1 MNELRRTLGLASL
14 SFYGIGLILGA
25 GVYSVIGAATAQAGA
40 AVWQS
45 FALGSIA
52 ALLTGLSY
60 AELATTYPKAGA
72 EFVYIGAAFPR
83 ARWLATLIGLVLV
96 AGAAATATT
105 VAVAFG
111 GYLSDFAKVP
121 VWLAAVALLAAA
133 TALCVF
139 GLRES
144 TWVNIVFTLIEAGGL
159 VLFVVVGTSAPE
171 FGKAFATPPHF
182 GVMSGA
188 ALVFFAYLGFEEIA
202 NLAEETRE
210 PGRDLPRA
218 ILISVAVT
226 TILYVL
232 VGLAAVALIAPEVL
246 AQSESPLAEA
256 VKARSLVAA
265 RALSGIAL
273 FATANTALITLL
285 AASRMLY
292 GMARD
297 GDLPR
302 MLGAVSRRK
311 TPWAATLAVAGIA
324 FAALPLGGIAALAG
338 VSSFAALLG
347 FAAVNVALIVL
358 RRREPSRKRPFR
370 VPLSVGGIPMLAVL
384 GIATTLLLA
393 TQFDPPVYLAG
404 GIVIALSA
412 AVVFT
417 RRQGGDIHLSK

>member
-1 MNELRRTLGLASL
+1 MSELRRTLGLASL

-25 GVYSVIGAATAQAGA
+25 GVYSVIGVATAEAGA

-45 FALGSIA
+45 FALGSLA

-60 AELATTYPKAGA
+60 AELATAYPKAGA

-83 ARWLATLIGLVLV
+83 ARWLATLVGLVLV
-96 AGAAATATT
+96 AGAAATAAT

-111 GYLSDFAKVP
+111 SYLADFANVP

-144 TWVNIVFTLIEAGGL
+144 TWVNIVFTLIEVGGL
-159 VLFVVVGTSAPE
+159 VLFVAVGAGAPG
-171 FGKAFATPPHF
+171 FGAALPHF

-226 TILYVL
+226 TTLYVL
-232 VGLAAVALIAPEVL
+232 VGLAAVALVAPEEL

-256 VKARSLVAA
+256 AKGRSPVAA
-265 RALSGIAL
+265 SALGGIAL

-292 GMARD
+292 GMARE

-302 MLGAVSRRK
+302 ALGAVSRRK
-311 TPWAATLAVAGIA
+311 TPWVATLAVAA
-324 FAALPLGGIAALAG
+324 LAVATLPLGGIAALAG

-347 FAAVNVALIVL
+347 FAAVNLALIVL
-358 RRREPSRKRPFR
+358 RRREPTRERPFR
-370 VPLSVGGIPMLAVL
+370 VPLSVGGIPVLPVL
-384 GIATTLLLA
+384 GIAMTLLLA
-393 TQFDPPVYLAG
+393 TQFTLPVYLAG
-404 GIVIALSA
+404 AVAIALSA
-412 AVVFT
+412 AAVFARRVV
-417 RRQGGDIHLSK
+417 K

>member
-1 MNELRRTLGLASL
+1 MSELRRTLGLASL

-25 GVYSVIGAATAQAGA
+25 GVYSVIGVATAEAGA

-45 FALGSIA
+45 FALGSLA

-60 AELATTYPKAGA
+60 AELATAYPTAGA

-83 ARWLATLIGLVLV
+83 GRWLATLVGLVLV
-96 AGAAATATT
+96 AGAAATAAT

-111 GYLSDFAKVP
+111 SYLSDFAKVP

-144 TWVNIVFTLIEAGGL
+144 TWVNIVFTLIEVGGL
-159 VLFVVVGTSAPE
+159 VLFVAVGAGAPG
-171 FGKAFATPPHF
+171 FGAALATPPHF

-188 ALVFFAYLGFEEIA
+188 ALA

-226 TILYVL
+226 TTLYVL
-232 VGLAAVALIAPEVL
+232 VGLAAVALVAPEEL

-256 VKARSLVAA
+256 AKGRSPVAA
-265 RALSGIAL
+265 SALGGIAL

-292 GMARD
+292 GMARE
-297 GDLPR
+297 GDLPPA
-302 MLGAVSRRK
+302 LGAVWRRK
-311 TPWAATLAVAGIA
+311 TPWVATLAVAA
-324 FAALPLGGIAALAG
+324 LAVAALPLGGIAALAG
-338 VSSFAALLG
+338 VASFAALLG
-347 FAAVNVALIVL
+347 FAAVNRALIVL
-358 RRREPSRKRPFR
+358 RRREPTRERPCR
-370 VPLSVGGIPMLAVL
+370 VPLSVGGIPVLPAL
-384 GIATTLLLA
+384 GIAITLLLA
-393 TQFDPPVYLAG
+393 TQFKLPVYLAG
-404 GIVIALSA
+404 AVAIALSA
-412 AVVFT
+412 AAVFARRVV
-417 RRQGGDIHLSK
+417 K

>member
-1 MNELRRTLGLASL
+1 MSCAERSGSRRSPFTASG
-14 SFYGIGLILGA
+14 SFWA
-25 GVYSVIGAATAQAGA
+25 RASIGAATAEAGA

-45 FALGSIA
+45 FALGSLA

-72 EFVYIGAAFPR
+72 EFVYLGAAFPR
-83 ARWLATLIGLVLV
+83 APWLATLIGLVLV

-144 TWVNIVFTLIEAGGL
+144 TWVNIAFTLIEAGGL
-159 VLFVVVGTSAPE
+159 VLFIALGTASPD
-171 FGKAFATPPHF
+171 FGKALTTPPHF

-226 TILYVL
+226 TTLYVL
-232 VGLAAVALIAPEVL
+232 VGLAAVALVSPEVL
-246 AQSESPLAEA
+246 AQSDSPLAEA
-256 VKARSLVAA
+256 AKRRSPVAA
-265 RALSGIAL
+265 RALGGIAL

-292 GMARD
+292 GMARE
-297 GDLPR
+297 GALPR
-302 MLGAVSRRK
+302 ALGAVSRRK
-311 TPWAATLAVAGIA
+311 TPWVATLAVAAIA
-324 FAALPLGGIAALAG
+324 LAALPLGGIAALAG

-347 FAAVNVALIVL
+347 FAAVNFALIAL
-358 RRREPSRKRPFR
+358 RRREPSRRRPFR
-370 VPLSVGGIPMLAVL
+370 VPISVGGIPVLPIL
-384 GIATTLLLA
+384 GIAITLLLA
-393 TQFDPPVYLAG
+393 TQFEGPVYLAG
-404 GIVIALSA
+404 AVAIALSA
-412 AVVFT
+412 AVVFA
-417 RRQGGDIHLSK
+417 RRGAK